1 MRELM
6 ASYKRSEILVKI
18 GEYKKGADPLIDE
31 ALDKWPRILDFLKQ
45 GTNEFMTFE
54 ETQQKLQELVG

>member
-18 GEYKKGADPLIDE
+18 GEYKKGADATIDE
-31 ALDKWPRILDFLKQ
+31 ALDKWPRILEFLKQ